1 MQSLT
6 NTPIIMKKQWHQ
18 LLILALIGIL
28 MSSCETGD
36 FTTNTNAESPSEEF
50 TLTKLGD
57 DLNVP
62 YTRENMAKAYD

>member
-1 MQSLT
+1 
-6 NTPIIMKKQWHQ
+6 MKKQWHQ

-28 MSSCETGD
+28 MSSCETED

-62 YTRENMAKAYD
+62 